1 MRLITPG
8 GGEWTGMNSHE
19 IKARYSAEAARQLSL
34 DEECR
39 FSLLPHKGRVL
50 VASAWFE
57 ACSEAM
63 LRGNY
68 GPTEQW
74 LRATASIASS
84 QGYELDDLLRLMRI
98 CRRVAIEE
106 AGWVE
111 DQMEALDEVI
121 DETLQLINPDV
132 KWDIPE
138 GLQYL
143 NEGGPVEV
151 AAEPEEEEEEE
162 ERGER
167 RIHKRAYLKLP
178 VRVRG
183 WFDDVVDMV
192 IEVTHTDNVARGGI
206 RFETLKNYQQGQ
218 TLQIIYPYREDSPE
232 VDQEMPAKVV
242 RIDKRDY
249 TDLVAVQFLVDLNT
263 GQRLP
268 DS

>member
-1 MRLITPG
+1 MSQ
-8 GGEWTGMNSHE
+8 EE
-19 IKARYSAEAARQLSL
+19 VKARYSAEAARQLSA
-34 DEECR
+34 DGECR

-50 VASAWFE
+50 IASAWFE
-57 ACSEAM
+57 SCGEAM

-84 QGYELDDLLRLMRI
+84 QGYTLVDLLRLMRI

-111 DQMEALDEVI
+111 DQMEAVDEVI

-132 KWDIPE
+132 AWEIPE

-151 AAEPEEEEEEE
+151 VAEPEEEEEEE

-167 RIHKRAYLKLP
+167 RKFKRAYLKLP

-192 IEVTHTDNVARGGI
+192 IEETQTDNVAHGGI
-206 RFETLKNYQQGQ
+206 RFETLKKYREGQ
-218 TLQIIYPYREDSPE
+218 TLQIIYPYRDDSKE

-249 TDLVAVQFLVDLNT
+249 TDLVAVKFLVDLNT
-263 GQRLP
+263 GKRLP
-268 DS
+268 ES

>member
-1 MRLITPG
+1 MSS
-8 GGEWTGMNSHE
+8 EE
-19 IKARYSAEAARQLSL
+19 IKARYSAEAARQLSA
-34 DEECR
+34 DGECR
-39 FSLLPHKGRVL
+39 YSFLPYEALVL
-50 VASAWFE
+50 ISSAWFE
-57 ACSEAM
+57 SCGEAM

-74 LRATASIASS
+74 LRAIASIASS
-84 QGYELDDLLRLMRI
+84 QGYELEDLLRLMRI

-111 DQMEALDEVI
+111 DQMAQLDEVI

-132 KWDIPE
+132 AWDIPE

-151 AAEPEEEEEEE
+151 VHESPAEPEPEKS
-162 ERGER
+162 ER

-183 WFDDVVDMV
+183 WFDDVADVV
-192 IEVTHTDNVARGGI
+192 IEVTYTDNVAHGGI
-206 RFETLKNYQQGQ
+206 RFETLKTYQQGQ

-249 TDLVAVQFLVDLNT
+249 IDLVAVQFLVDLNT
-263 GQRLP
+263 GKRLP
-268 DS
+268 VDESG